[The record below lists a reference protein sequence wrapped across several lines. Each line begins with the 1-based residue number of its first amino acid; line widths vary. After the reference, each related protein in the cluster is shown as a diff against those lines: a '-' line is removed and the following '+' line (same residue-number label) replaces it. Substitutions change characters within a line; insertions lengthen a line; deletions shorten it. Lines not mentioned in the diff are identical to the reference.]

1 MSSLWQLF
9 KNSSTGVKVIIL
21 GILAAWAVA
30 LGGAA
35 ALLMITGGRESVAQP
50 PTPGIVST
58 QPTLSVE
65 PAVGPANT
73 PLLLSGQN
81 WTPGSTVLVHLNPYN
96 VPPVYNFAVNSAIVD
111 ADGRFSLTL
120 TAPSGADWP
129 APGLVRITARSTS
142 SDFGADAIFSLLE
155 SAPQPEVTPSPT
167 LVPTLAPP
175 AGPTAT
181 PAPGQPQL
189 TAAADLNI
197 RSGPGTAYSI
207 LGLLK
212 AGQTAVI
219 TGVSADGRWWQIEF
233 SGVENGR
240 GWVAAQF
247 VSAQNS
253 GNVPV
258 AQAPALPTQTP
269 QPAPTPVVIT
279 DWRGEYYA
287 NPSMSGNPVLVR
299 NDAAINFDWG
309 LSAPAAGVPADNF
322 SVRWSRVLYFPA
334 GSYRF
339 TVRADDGVM
348 LWVDDVLLVDQW
360 RDTSA
365 TTYTAEV
372 SLPDGL
378 HNVKVAYYDRA
389 GSAIIQVS
397 WAAINAYPDWKGE
410 YFSNPN
416 LSGNPVLV
424 RNDSSVNFN
433 WGSGAPAAGVPA
445 DNFSVRWSR
454 EVYFAAGTYRLSL
467 TADDGVRLWIDGRLV
482 IDQWREGGA
491 VTHVVDVN
499 VPEGNHA
506 IRLDYFE
513 RYGGAVAQL
522 SWARTDNYPDW
533 KAEYFNN
540 RKLQGSP
547 VLMRNDTEIKF
558 NWGNGSPA
566 PEIPADN
573 FSVRWTR
580 KLELAAGTYLIQAKV
595 DDGLRLWVDDVLL
608 IDSWQDGS
616 LRQLE
621 ATQKINSGQ
630 HRIKIEYYER
640 SGGARVEVS
649 WKRQNTP
656 ANQPPQAVLPAGYTV
671 NEGSLLQ
678 VDGRASRDPDGTIE
692 LYEWDF
698 AYNGQQFNPQATGP
712 TASQL
717 FNDGP
722 AATTVALRVT
732 DNRGASQIA
741 TAPVI
746 VVNLPPVVETGGP
759 YIGLTQMAISFV
771 GAAIDPGPKDQT
783 LLTYVWE
790 FGDGSQASGPVV
802 SHVYTVPGS
811 YTAQLTVTDKDGA
824 LSRKTTTVT
833 VAAPNQAPQAVI
845 SGPSGALVGQTVT
858 LSGAGSDDPDGK
870 IVGYLWDFGGGLT
883 ATTVEATQVF
893 TVAGNYS
900 ITLTVT
906 DDGGLTGMAQYTLP
920 VTDPTPD
927 LPVEIPN
934 NIPVQE

>member
-50 PTPGIVST
+50 PSPGIVTT

-65 PAVGPANT
+65 PAAGPANT

-81 WTPGSTVLVHLNPYN
+81 WTPGSKVLVHLNPYN
-96 VPPVYNFAVNSAIVD
+96 VPPVYNFAVNSAVVD
-111 ADGRFSLTL
+111 ADGRFSLRL

-129 APGLVRITARSTS
+129 VPGLVRITARSTS
-142 SDFGADAIFSLLE
+142 SDFGADAVFSLLE
-155 SAPQPEVTPSPT
+155 NAPQPLATPSPA

-181 PAPGQPQL
+181 PVPGQPQL

-212 AGQTAVI
+212 AGQIAVI
-219 TGVSADGRWWQIEF
+219 TGVSADGRWWQIDF

-258 AQAPALPTQTP
+258 AQAPALPTP
-269 QPAPTPVVIT
+269 APLPAPTPVVIT

-322 SVRWSRVLYFPA
+322 SARWSRVLYFPA

-389 GSAIIQVS
+389 SSAIIQVS
-397 WAAINAYPDWKGE
+397 WAAINAYPDWQGE

-433 WGSGAPAAGVPA
+433 WGSGAPAAGLPA

-454 EVYFAAGTYRLSL
+454 EVYFTAGAYRLSL

-513 RYGGAVAQL
+513 RYGGA
-522 SWARTDNYPDW
+522 
-533 KAEYFNN
+533 
-540 RKLQGSP
+540 
-547 VLMRNDTEIKF
+547 
-558 NWGNGSPA
+558 
-566 PEIPADN
+566 
-573 FSVRWTR
+573 
-580 KLELAAGTYLIQAKV
+580 
-595 DDGLRLWVDDVLL
+595 
-608 IDSWQDGS
+608 
-616 LRQLE
+616 
-621 ATQKINSGQ
+621 
-630 HRIKIEYYER
+630 
-640 SGGARVEVS
+640 RVEVS
-649 WKRQNTP
+649 WKRQDTP
-656 ANQPPQAVLPAGYTV
+656 VNQPPQAVLPAGYIV

-698 AYNGQQFNPQATGP
+698 AYNGQQFNPQAAGP
-712 TASQL
+712 TVSQL
-717 FNDGP
+717 FSDGP

-746 VVNLPPVVETGGP
+746 VVNLPPVVETGGL
-759 YIGLTQMAISFV
+759 YIGLTQTAISFV

-790 FGDGSQASGPVV
+790 FGDGSQANGPVV

-833 VAAPNQAPQAVI
+833 VAAPNQPPQAVI

-906 DDGGLTGMAQYTLP
+906 DDGGLTGMAQYTLA

-927 LPVEIPN
+927 PPVEIPN